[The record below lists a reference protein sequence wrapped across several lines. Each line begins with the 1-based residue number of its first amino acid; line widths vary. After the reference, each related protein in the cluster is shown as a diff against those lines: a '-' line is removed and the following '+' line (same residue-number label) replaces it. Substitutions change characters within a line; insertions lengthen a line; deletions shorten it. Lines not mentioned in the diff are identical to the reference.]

1 MSNLLF
7 KLEIFEGPLDL
18 LLHLISK
25 NKVNIYDIPIAL
37 ITTQYME
44 YLEQMQQ
51 ADLEI
56 QSEFLLMAAKLL
68 YIKSRLLLPQ
78 YDEEEEEE
86 DPRQE
91 LILSLAEYKKYKD
104 ISLFFDDRKA
114 ICDYIY
120 FKNPNDLDEFKTK
133 KEADIMPIDK
143 LTAAFAMVME
153 RFEKT
158 LPPSKMLFSGIVGR
172 EPVSVKSKVKDIKSR
187 LSIKGQVEFNDLFTE
202 VESRSE
208 IVAIFLAVLE
218 MVRNDSLSLTYI
230 GNQILLNEIQGE
242 SNEHSAD

>member
-1 MSNLLF
+1 MSELLF
-7 KLEIFEGPLDL
+7 HLEKFDGPLDL

-44 YLEQMQQ
+44 YLDEMKK

-68 YIKSRLLLPQ
+68 YIKSRVILPQ
-78 YDEEEEEE
+78 YDEDDEED

-104 ISLFFDDRKA
+104 ISLFFDDRKS
-114 ICDYIY
+114 ICDYIC
-120 FKNPNDLDEFKTK
+120 FKTPNNLDEFKTEQK
-133 KEADIMPIDK
+133 LGTIPLDK
-143 LTAAFAMVME
+143 LSMAFATVME

-172 EPVSVKSKVKDIKSR
+172 EPVSVKSKVKDIKYR
-187 LSIKGQVEFNDLFTE
+187 LHVEGQIEFNNLFDD
-202 VESRSE
+202 VKSRSE

-218 MVRNDSLSLTYI
+218 MVRNDSLTLSYT
-230 GNQILLNEIQGE
+230 GNQILLNNSQGE
-242 SNEHSAD
+242 YNEHSTD

>member
-1 MSNLLF
+1 MSDLLF
-7 KLEIFEGPLDL
+7 KLDVFEGPLDL

-37 ITTQYME
+37 ITDQYME
-44 YLEQMQQ
+44 YIQSMEN

-56 QSEFLLMAAKLL
+56 STEFLVMAAKLL
-68 YIKSRLLLPQ
+68 YIKSRVLLPQ
-78 YDEEEEEE
+78 YDENDEEEE

-104 ISLFFDDRKA
+104 ISLFFDDRKS

-120 FKNPNDLDEFKTK
+120 FKQTDNTDEYKTK
-133 KEADIMPIDK
+133 KEMETLPIDK
-143 LTAAFAMVME
+143 LTLAFASVME

-172 EPVSVKSKVKDIKSR
+172 DLVSVKSKVKDIKSA
-187 LSIKGQVEFNDLFTE
+187 LNIQGQLTFNELFTE
-202 VESRSE
+202 VKSRSE

-218 MVRNDSLSLTYI
+218 MIRNDAVKMSFLDEQIILTET
-230 GNQILLNEIQGE
+230 NGE
-242 SNEHSAD
+242 QV

>member
-1 MSNLLF
+1 MSELLF
-7 KLEIFEGPLDL
+7 RLEIFEGPLDL
-18 LLHLISK
+18 LLHLIAK

-37 ITTQYME
+37 ITEQYLE
-44 YLEQMQQ
+44 YLQNMED

-56 QSEFLLMAAKLL
+56 RSEFLVMAAKLL
-68 YIKSRLLLPQ
+68 YIKSRVLLPQ
-78 YDEEEEEE
+78 YDEGEEEEE

-104 ISLFFDDRKA
+104 ISGFFDDRKS

-120 FKNPNDLDEFKTK
+120 FKEPNSMDEFKTK
-133 KEADIMPIDK
+133 KEADIIPIEK
-143 LTAAFAMVME
+143 LTLAFASVME

-172 EPVSVKSKVKDIKSR
+172 EPVSVKSKVKDIKQALNIS
-187 LSIKGQVEFNDLFTE
+187 GQLVFDDLFNE
-202 VESRSE
+202 VKSRSE

-218 MVRNDSLSLTYI
+218 MVRNDSLVLSYTDEKIVLT
-230 GNQILLNEIQGE
+230 EMHTE
-242 SNEHSAD
+242 E